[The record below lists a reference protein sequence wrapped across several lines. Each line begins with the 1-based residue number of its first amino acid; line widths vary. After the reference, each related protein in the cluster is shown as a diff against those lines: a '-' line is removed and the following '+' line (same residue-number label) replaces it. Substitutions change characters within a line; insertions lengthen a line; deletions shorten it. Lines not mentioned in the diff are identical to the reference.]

1 MWCSIYSPV
10 QTSNQNLFEHSS
22 QYNSSTYIS
31 FAHLAHPAV
40 LSKPLFELALVPEY
54 STWTA
59 FFILPSL
66 SLARMNLKRVLQV
79 AAAAFA
85 VVVAVVQAIPIP
97 NGAEDAAALAAGED
111 GPAVRTTSLVFA
123 FLSSSLLSLLS
134 SPFLSFSLPILG
146 HTHPLHNAHIMK
158 VLFLFE
164 GAYFTATVL

>member
-1 MWCSIYSPV
+1 
-10 QTSNQNLFEHSS
+10 
-22 QYNSSTYIS
+22 
-31 FAHLAHPAV
+31 
-40 LSKPLFELALVPEY
+40 
-54 STWTA
+54 
-59 FFILPSL
+59 
-66 SLARMNLKRVLQV
+66 MNLKRVLQV